1 MNNKELYHEEITTL
15 KGFRKKIETK
25 AMFKEDLHLF
35 TDNYEDLLAQ
45 AKVITRVSDR
55 LQKKLDSANIQI
67 LEQNEKI
74 KDTNLLLEDKVYQLV
89 RAKVGKKAGR
99 LLLIFTLGL
108 FGLEQ
113 IFLEPVIEK
122 YVSVP
127 FVDFGILTL
136 LFFIVKSLESS
147 LENFFLKK
155 EKKKILDKT
164 KID

>member
-1 MNNKELYHEEITTL
+1 M
-15 KGFRKKIETK
+15 
-25 AMFKEDLHLF
+25 
-35 TDNYEDLLAQ
+35 
-45 AKVITRVSDR
+45 
-55 LQKKLDSANIQI
+55 
-67 LEQNEKI
+67 
-74 KDTNLLLEDKVYQLV
+74 EDKVYQLV

-127 FVDFGILTL
+127 FVDLGILTL